1 MRFLVFLSPSTL
13 SHTNSKTNIIIMH
26 ATEAGKDTE
35 LSPIMELTPKQ
46 PSNASPMPNG
56 TYIQDRTMRLPLERP
71 I

>member
-1 MRFLVFLSPSTL
+1 
-13 SHTNSKTNIIIMH
+13 MH

-35 LSPIMELTPKQ
+35 LSPIIELTPKQ

-56 TYIQDRTMRLPLERP
+56 TYIQDRTVRLPVERP